1 MKALIAAFGPHFFV
15 GGLYKLVYDSTQ
27 LLVPVLLNRFLK
39 VLGKNDTQAY
49 KIAGLMVANAIL
61 ATLLLHQYFQ
71 RTYRTGMRLKS
82 AAISLVFDKALVA
95 RRQAEHTED
104 EEKGAKKQALVTN
117 LMSGDAQRFQDNMT
131 YMFSIVSGIYQIVV
145 TMYLLYG
152 QLGYAAF
159 GGLGVML
166 IFLPVT
172 LPYRTTYSRLSKSSV
187 TV

>member
-1 MKALIAAFGPHFFV
+1 MG
-15 GGLYKLVYDSTQ
+15 
-27 LLVPVLLNRFLK
+27 VPVLLNRFLK

-95 RRQAEHTED
+95 RRQAEHAED

-117 LMSGDAQRFQDNMT
+117 LMSVDAQR
-131 YMFSIVSGIYQIVV
+131 
-145 TMYLLYG
+145 L
-152 QLGYAAF
+152 
-159 GGLGVML
+159 
-166 IFLPVT
+166 
-172 LPYRTTYSRLSKSSV
+172 
-187 TV
+187 